1 MNLLEKIISD
11 KKREVSL
18 KKSIIPISQL
28 EKSLLFSSKTY
39 SLGKMLLK
47 SNNGIIAEHKRRSPS
62 KSEINHGLSVQDVVL
77 GYENAGVC
85 GISVLT
91 DGKYFGGSLDDFIL
105 ARASVNIP
113 LLRKDFTIDAYQI
126 MEAKA
131 HGADVVLLIAAV
143 LSRHE
148 IKELSELSHRL
159 GMEVLCEVHNEEELE
174 KAIMP
179 GIDFIGVNNRNL
191 KTFEVNI
198 ENSIKLSDKIPK
210 EFLKVSESGLDNAAA
225 IKELRN
231 YGFQGFLMGEH
242 FMKTENPGN
251 SAQKFIHILNSKI

>member
-28 EKSLLFSSKTY
+28 EKSLLFSTKTH
-39 SLGKMLLK
+39 SLGKMLLE

-62 KSEINHGLSVQDVVL
+62 KSVINHGLSVQDVVL

>member
-1 MNLLEKIISD
+1 
-11 KKREVSL
+11 
-18 KKSIIPISQL
+18 
-28 EKSLLFSSKTY
+28 
-39 SLGKMLLK
+39 
-47 SNNGIIAEHKRRSPS
+47 
-62 KSEINHGLSVQDVVL
+62 
-77 GYENAGVC
+77 
-85 GISVLT
+85 
-91 DGKYFGGSLDDFIL
+91 
-105 ARASVNIP
+105 
-113 LLRKDFTIDAYQI
+113 

>member
-11 KKREVSL
+11 KKCEVSL

-28 EKSLLFSSKTY
+28 EKSLLFSTKTH
-39 SLGKMLLK
+39 SLSKMLLK
-47 SNNGIIAEHKRRSPS
+47 SNSGIIAEHKRRSPS
-62 KSEINHGLSVQDVVL
+62 KSVINHGVSVQDVVL

-113 LLRKDFTIDAYQI
+113 LLRKDFTIDVYQI
-126 MEAKA
+126 IEAKA
-131 HGADVVLLIAAV
+131 HGADVVLLITAV
-143 LSRHE
+143 LSRNE
-148 IKELSELSHRL
+148 IKEFSELSHRL

-198 ENSIKLSDKIPK
+198 ENSIKLSNKIPK

-242 FMKTENPGN
+242 FMKTENPGI

>member
-28 EKSLLFSSKTY
+28 EKSLLFSSKTH
-39 SLGKMLLK
+39 SLGKMLLE

-62 KSEINHGLSVQDVVL
+62 KSVINHGLSVQDVVL